1 MIFDFEDVIDKAEII
16 HADSVKAIEKY
27 IPRRGTL
34 RFYFDSRTTD
44 EVHPFAYGNGFYY
57 VCCPCC
63 YQIERITEA
72 QLKRK
77 VACANKKAIVYQV
90 FIVGEDEVKIKRDSY
105 SVKLD
110 KCRHFKT
117 E

>member
-1 MIFDFEDVIDKAEII
+1 MLDFEDVLNKAEVIN
-16 HADSVKAIEKY
+16 AASVMAIEKY
-27 IPRRGTL
+27 VPRRGTL
-34 RFYFDSRTTD
+34 RFYFDSKTTD
-44 EVHPFAYGNGFYY
+44 EVHPFAYGNGHYY

-72 QLKRK
+72 QLKKK

-90 FIVGEDEVKIKRDSY
+90 FIVGEDEVKIKRDTY
-105 SVKLD
+105 SVNLD
-110 KCRHFKT
+110 KCRHFET